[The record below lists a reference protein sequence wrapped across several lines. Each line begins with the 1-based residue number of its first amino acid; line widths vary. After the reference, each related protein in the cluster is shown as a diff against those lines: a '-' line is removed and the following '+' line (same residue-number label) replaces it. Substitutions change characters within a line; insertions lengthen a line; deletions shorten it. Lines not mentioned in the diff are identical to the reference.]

1 MKACYYSLKELYLT
15 SDTIHIIYVFTF
27 QIGGL
32 QLEGCSFQGDRLVE
46 NQLDSPSVTAM
57 PTCTVAWVTKDIPPP
72 YPEAQRISLP
82 IYTPAVIVTNW
93 LLVWTYLVEGVT
105 YSGCSCVVQH
115 CFSRTSN
122 CPITLC
128 MHKH

>member
-72 YPEAQRISLP
+72 YPEAQCISLP
-82 IYTPAVIVTNW
+82 IYTPAVIVTN
-93 LLVWTYLVEGVT
+93 
-105 YSGCSCVVQH
+105 
-115 CFSRTSN
+115 
-122 CPITLC
+122 
-128 MHKH
+128 